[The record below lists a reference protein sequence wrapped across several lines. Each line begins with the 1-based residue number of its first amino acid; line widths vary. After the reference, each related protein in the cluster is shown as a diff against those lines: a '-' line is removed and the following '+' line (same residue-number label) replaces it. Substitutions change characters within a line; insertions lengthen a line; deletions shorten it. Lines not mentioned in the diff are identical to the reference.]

1 MTLSPP
7 ISGPPQKNARDE
19 QMPLSADISE
29 IRVSCL
35 MVTLATPE
43 RFPFLQRSIA
53 AYCGQT
59 HGRKELVV
67 VANGGTEGGR
77 QNVLDYIRSLGRNDI
92 RAVTVDDQRTV
103 GEYRNVSVEHAV
115 GDVLCQWDDDDLYH
129 AERIA
134 RQLAALVEGDH
145 DANLLRQVLKYF
157 PESRELYW
165 TNWHATE
172 GGGHPG
178 TLMIK
183 RSVPLRYLP
192 IHYPPGGPSAR
203 RGEDL
208 AAALFLKEHY
218 RVSYLAD
225 MPYLFIY
232 VSHGKNLW
240 PDEFHR
246 MLATELSVSQGFLR
260 RREAELRA
268 QLKNFDF
275 GSGDLFVK
283 GSNGSAFTI

>member
-1 MTLSPP
+1 
-7 ISGPPQKNARDE
+7 
-19 QMPLSADISE
+19 MPLIADISQ

-53 AYCGQT
+53 GYCQQT
-59 HGRKELVV
+59 HRRKELVV
-67 VANGGTEGGR
+67 VINGATDEER
-77 QNVLDYIRSLGRNDI
+77 RTVRDYIGSLERDDI
-92 RAVTVDDQRTV
+92 RTVIVDDRLTV
-103 GEYRNVSVEHAV
+103 GDYRNISIEHAM
-115 GDVLCQWDDDDLYH
+115 GDILCQWDDDDLYH
-129 AERIA
+129 PERIA
-134 RQLAALVEGDH
+134 RQLAALVDGDH
-145 DANLLRQVLKYF
+145 DANLLRHVLKYF
-157 PESRELYW
+157 PQSRELYW
-165 TNWHATE
+165 TNWQATE

-178 TLMIK
+178 TLMVK

-192 IHYPPGGPSAR
+192 IHYPPEGPSGR

-208 AAALFLKEHY
+208 AAVLSLKEHH

-240 PDEFHR
+240 PDAFHR
-246 MLATELSVSQGFLR
+246 MLATELSISQGLLR

-268 QLKNFDF
+268 QLKTFDL
-275 GSGDLFVK
+275 GPGDLFVH
-283 GSNGSAFTI
+283 GSNGLAFTI